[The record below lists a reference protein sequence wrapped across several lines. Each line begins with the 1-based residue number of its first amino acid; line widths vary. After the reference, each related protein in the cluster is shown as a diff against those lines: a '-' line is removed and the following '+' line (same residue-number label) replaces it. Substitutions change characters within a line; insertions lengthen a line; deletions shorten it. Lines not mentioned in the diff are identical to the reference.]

1 MKPMSYLPF
10 GAAAIIAVL
19 ATLHLI
25 YTLRDMFSR
34 PRYFVPRDPA
44 LLQAMQGARL
54 ALAPNGRDFW
64 SAMLGFHLTHSI
76 GLLLYALLIVLT
88 VTTPLPA
95 LQPLMIGLGLVLVLI
110 AWRCWFH
117 IPLIGCVAATAL
129 MIAGWA
135 L

>member
-1 MKPMSYLPF
+1 MSLLPL
-10 GAAAIIAVL
+10 GAAAIFAVL

-34 PRYFVPRDPA
+34 PRYFAPQDPA
-44 LLQAMQGARL
+44 LLEAMRTTKMRL
-54 ALAPNGRDFW
+54 APQGRDFW

-76 GLLLYALLIVLT
+76 GLLLFALLIVLT
-88 VTTPLPA
+88 VTTPLPQ
-95 LQPLMIGLGLVLVLI
+95 LKPLMVVLGLTLTLI

-117 IPLIGCVAATAL
+117 IPLIGCAAASAL

-135 L
+135 F

>member
-1 MKPMSYLPF
+1 MTYLPL
-10 GAAAIIAVL
+10 GAAAIMAVL

-34 PRYFVPRDPA
+34 PRYFVPRDRA
-44 LLQAMQGARL
+44 LLDAMRNTNL

-64 SAMLGFHLTHSI
+64 TAMLGFHLTHSI

-95 LQPLMIGLGLVLVLI
+95 LRPLLIGIGLVLVLI

-117 IPLIGCVAATAL
+117 IPLIGCIAATVL
-129 MIAGWA
+129 LIAGWV

>member
-1 MKPMSYLPF
+1 MTYLPL
-10 GAAAIIAVL
+10 GAAAIMAVL

-34 PRYFVPRDPA
+34 PRYFVPRDRA
-44 LLQAMQGARL
+44 LLDAMRNTNL

-64 SAMLGFHLTHSI
+64 TAMLGFHLTHSI

-88 VTTPLPA
+88 VTTPLLA
-95 LQPLMIGLGLVLVLI
+95 LRPLLIGIGLVLVLI

-117 IPLIGCVAATAL
+117 IPLIGCIAATVL
-129 MIAGWA
+129 LIAGWV